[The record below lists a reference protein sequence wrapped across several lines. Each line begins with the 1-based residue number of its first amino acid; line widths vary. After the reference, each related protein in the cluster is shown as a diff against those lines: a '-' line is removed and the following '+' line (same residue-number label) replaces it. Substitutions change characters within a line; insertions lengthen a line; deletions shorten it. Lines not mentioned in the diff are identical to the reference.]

1 MYLGSSKLK
10 WLLALGFVGLVAC
23 GTDDNETPTGNDDEV
38 TLDPI
43 LADID
48 ELQLGW
54 PGNDALP
61 REDKS
66 DQNFQPR
73 FVDLTALQSPVK
85 SQGGR
90 GVCSIFASTAYIEH
104 LYISAGETNPD
115 FSEQYLQWSSK
126 FLEGAFPNTGGSNN
140 QSNLDAVKNYGTVV
154 ESEWPYESK
163 GWTSADDAECTG
175 EDSTKPIK
183 CFTNGDAPQS
193 AKDAQK
199 YFIPTAR
206 WHSSKVRS
214 VKATMFNKKQA
225 VPVGLT
231 FFYQSWNHGRSPLPV
246 NSEYSKKGYVLYP
259 NAKDKELSLVK
270 RAGHAILLVGWDDTL
285 EVTKMDEEGKPVLD
299 ASGNPIKEKGFFL
312 FKNSWGKGAFGSLNP
327 EGDGYGWLSYKYVE
341 EYGSSAVSDVPELTT
356 PSEVCGDGADND
368 RNGSSDCDD
377 SACAT
382 HPSCMNGSELIELDL
397 SAGNEIPDNDPA
409 GLAVDFL
416 VEGPG
421 EVTALAVMIEITHTY
436 IGDIKI
442 LLKGPDGTVAT
453 LKRSDSNSADDLSE
467 IYVVEDFNGKSGE
480 GTWTLNVVDAAN
492 SDTGVLKSAT
502 IELTR

>member
-10 WLLALGFVGLVAC
+10 WLLALGLVGLVAC
-23 GTDDNETPTGNDDEV
+23 GTDDEGSVINEDEV

-43 LADID
+43 LANID
-48 ELQLGW
+48 ELQQGW
-54 PGNDALP
+54 PGNDMLAN
-61 REDKS
+61 EDKA
-66 DQNFQPR
+66 DQNFQAR
-73 FVDLTALQSPVK
+73 FVELTSLQSPVK

-104 LYISAGETNPD
+104 LYISAGAENPD

-140 QSNLDAVKNYGTVV
+140 QSNLDAVNHHGTVI
-154 ESEWPYESK
+154 EAAWPYESK

-175 EDSTKPIK
+175 EDADKPIK
-183 CFTNGDAPQS
+183 CFTNGDAPQA
-193 AKDAQK
+193 AKDAEK
-199 YFIPTAR
+199 FFIPTAR

-214 VKATMFNKKQA
+214 VNATMFNKKQA

-285 EVTKMDEEGKPVLD
+285 EVTKMDEEGKAVLD
-299 ASGNPIKEKGFFL
+299 ASGNPVKEKGFFL
-312 FKNSWGKGAFGSLNP
+312 FKNSWGKGSFGSLNP

-341 EYGSSAVSDVPELTT
+341 EYGSSAVSDVPEMTA
-356 PSEVCGDGADND
+356 PREICGDGADND
-368 RNGSSDCDD
+368 NNGSADCDD
-377 SACAT
+377 AVCAT
-382 HPSCMNGSELIELDL
+382 HATCINGSELIEVDL
-397 SAGNEIPDNDPA
+397 SAGNAIPDNDPT
-409 GLAVDFL
+409 GLVSEFT

-421 EVTALAVMIEITHTY
+421 EVTALAVMIEITHSY

-442 LLKGPDGTVAT
+442 LLTGPDGTVAT

-467 IYVVEDFNGKSGE
+467 VYVVEDFNGKSGE
-480 GTWTLNVVDAAN
+480 GTWTLSVIDTAN